1 MLASYPSNT
10 TADVYVWSSNHCT
23 AHATPEDSDSDT
35 WMLAT
40 PLPLKEP
47 GPSSEGMDTDST
59 SSSPEP
65 AEFTSDHEE
74 SQGQMDLFRKLG
86 FSAAQ
91 VRAVRHKLGLNAD
104 TNTVLGE
111 LVLAG
116 VEQEEKNCSGLVP
129 RGESPHEP
137 HVSLPH
143 APVAWASTQEERSV
157 DGDALKSI
165 VIDGSNVAMSH
176 GNKEVF
182 SCLGIQLAVDYFLVR
197 GHTNITVFVPLW
209 RREQPR
215 PDVPITDQ
223 HILRELE
230 KRKIL
235 VFTPSRRVA
244 GKRVVCYDDRFIV
257 KLAYDSD
264 GVIVSNDTYRDLQ
277 GEKPEWKR
285 FIEDRLLMYSF
296 VNDR

>member
-1 MLASYPSNT
+1 MRYVVVPEVYICFQRYWRSDSTTQMLASYPSNT

-165 VIDGSNVAMSH
+165 VIDGSNVAMRWVHSRCPCMVVPTRLPAC
-176 GNKEVF
+176 G
-182 SCLGIQLAVDYFLVR
+182 
-197 GHTNITVFVPLW
+197 GHV
-209 RREQPR
+209 E
-215 PDVPITDQ
+215 
-223 HILRELE
+223 
-230 KRKIL
+230 
-235 VFTPSRRVA
+235 
-244 GKRVVCYDDRFIV
+244 
-257 KLAYDSD
+257 
-264 GVIVSNDTYRDLQ
+264 
-277 GEKPEWKR
+277 
-285 FIEDRLLMYSF
+285 
-296 VNDR
+296 